1 MIITVW
7 LMTSL
12 AACSSKPVMVKP
24 TCVRPLLKLSTIEND
39 RGMLNVLNELATII
53 EEQESTIE
61 CYEKSFK

>member
-7 LMTSL
+7 LMTL
-12 AACSSKPVMVKP
+12 LIGCAGKTVMVKP

>member
-1 MIITVW
+1 
-7 LMTSL
+7 
-12 AACSSKPVMVKP
+12 MVKP